1 MDKLFDLDLTMR
13 LLGLDFVQTALLAAA
28 VLGVVAG
35 VLGPIIVTRRMSF
48 AVHGTAELAFTGAAA
63 ALLLGIGVS
72 YGALAGA
79 VVAAL
84 LLGLLGGRESERD
97 SVIGVVLAFGL
108 GLGVLL
114 LWYYPGR
121 AANKF
126 GILVGQ
132 IVAVEPTDLTALLI
146 ASAVVL
152 VVLALIYRPLW
163 FASVDPVV
171 AAARGVPERL
181 LAPLFAVLVGVGTA
195 LGVQIVGALLV
206 MALMVTPAAAAARVT
221 ASPLRATVLA
231 VLFAETAAL
240 GGIVLSLAPG
250 APVSFFVTA
259 ISFAIYLTCRV
270 VASVRGRAT
279 RGLESADGTGAASG
293 ADDQTAVGAA
303 GVRAAGRPPV

>member
-1 MDKLFDLDLTMR
+1 MDKLFDFELTAR

-28 VLGVVAG
+28 VLGILAG
-35 VLGPIIVTRRMSF
+35 TLGPLIVIRRMSF

-63 ALLLGIGVS
+63 ALLLGVGIS

-84 LLGLLGGRESERD
+84 LLGLLGSRESDRD
-97 SVIGVVLAFGL
+97 SVIGVILSFGL

-132 IVAVEPTDLTALLI
+132 IVAVEPTDLLALVVAAI
-146 ASAVVL
+146 VVL
-152 VVLALIYRPLW
+152 VVLAVIYRPLL
-163 FASVDPVV
+163 FASVDPGV
-171 AAARGVPERL
+171 AVARGVPVQL
-181 LAPLFAVLVGVGTA
+181 LSPLFAVLIGVATA

-206 MALMVTPAAAAARVT
+206 VALMVTPAAAAARLT
-221 ASPLRATVLA
+221 ASPLRATLLA
-231 VLFAETAAL
+231 IAFAETAAL
-240 GGIVLSLAPG
+240 GGIVLSLAPS

-259 ISFAIYLTCRV
+259 ISFTIYLVARV
-270 VASVRGRAT
+270 IEYVRGRQ
-279 RGLESADGTGAASG
+279 RRVFSGSVAAPSP
-293 ADDQTAVGAA
+293 AVPA
-303 GVRAAGRPPV
+303 VETPRR

>member
-1 MDKLFDLDLTMR
+1 MDQLFDIDLTME
-13 LLGLDFVQTALLAAA
+13 LLGFDFVQTALLAAA
-28 VLGVVAG
+28 VLGLVAG
-35 VLGPIIVTRRMSF
+35 TLGPLIVMRRMSF

-63 ALLLGIGVS
+63 ALLLGVGVG

-84 LLGLLGGRESERD
+84 LLGLLGGRESDRD
-97 SVIGVVLAFGL
+97 SVIGVILAFGL

-121 AANKF
+121 TSNKF

-132 IVAVEPTDLTALLI
+132 IVAIEPTDLTALLI
-146 ASAVVL
+146 AAVVVL
-152 VVLALIYRPLW
+152 VVLALVYRPLL
-163 FASVDPVV
+163 FSSVDPAV
-171 AAARGVPERL
+171 ATARGVPGGL
-181 LAPLFAVLVGVGTA
+181 LAPLFAVLIGVATA

-206 MALMVTPAAAAARVT
+206 VALMVTPAAAAARVT

-231 VLFAETAAL
+231 VVFAELAAL

-259 ISFAIYLTCRV
+259 ISFTIYLVCRV
-270 VASVRGRAT
+270 VEYVRGRASGVGNGAGEA
-279 RGLESADGTGAASG
+279 RDEPVSAASPG
-293 ADDQTAVGAA
+293 PAVP
-303 GVRAAGRPPV
+303 RPGTR